1 MPVRLNEKVAKSRVR
16 IIKIFTQ
23 FARALRFCGSRQ
35 PVSEGGNTTGEG
47 KGNRDFND
55 IKVLKVVKVVKVVKV
70 ANHFSET
77 RAGLPFALEF
87 AGGLAGYAL
96 EILSHER
103 RIREIEFD

>member
-1 MPVRLNEKVAKSRVR
+1 M
-16 IIKIFTQ
+16 
-23 FARALRFCGSRQ
+23 LRFCSSRQ

-55 IKVLKVVKVVKVVKV
+55 IKVLKVVKVVKV

-77 RAGLPFALEF
+77 RVGLPFALEF

-96 EILSHER
+96 EILPHER

>member
-1 MPVRLNEKVAKSRVR
+1 MALPVRLNEKVAKTRAR

-35 PVSEGGNTTGEG
+35 PVSESGNTTGEG

-55 IKVLKVVKVVKVVKV
+55 IKVLKVVKV

-77 RAGLPFALEF
+77 RVGLPFALEF

-96 EILSHER
+96 EILPHER